1 GRQRDDDVSDDG
13 THTEITH
20 KNSGHEVKIE
30 CAVQSPVDRAEQYE
44 DIRYKICYDHLATSC
59 TQYAQKKSN
68 HARHFPAKYASICS
82 SVTSAISLPASR
94 AFSHST
100 VFCTAT
106 ER

>member
-1 GRQRDDDVSDDG
+1 M
-13 THTEITH
+13 I
-20 KNSGHEVKIE
+20 I
-30 CAVQSPVDRAEQYE
+30 
-44 DIRYKICYDHLATSC
+44 LATSC
-59 TQYAQKKSN
+59 TQYAQKNTN

-106 ER
+106 EREQRGKIGKELIQLF